1 MLISHMFI
9 IPQKIKGVMKM
20 VKKEEDWVIP
30 DFDNYEIHKLDD
42 KFLIKKKHKPK
53 NYVVACTL
61 INIVLLV
68 LNTCMFLSTKI
79 LVTALIQ
86 VVK

>member
-1 MLISHMFI
+1 MT
-9 IPQKIKGVMKM
+9 
-20 VKKEEDWVIP
+20 KKEENWAIP

-42 KFLIKKKHKPK
+42 KFLINKKPKPK

-61 INIVLLV
+61 INIALLA
-68 LNTCMFLSTKI
+68 LNVCVFLSTKI
-79 LVTALIQ
+79 LATTLIQ

>member
-1 MLISHMFI
+1 MA
-9 IPQKIKGVMKM
+9 
-20 VKKEEDWVIP
+20 KKEEKENWVIP
-30 DFDNYEIHKLDD
+30 DFDNYEINKLDD
-42 KFLIKKKHKPK
+42 KYLINLKPKSK

>member
-1 MLISHMFI
+1 
-9 IPQKIKGVMKM
+9 MKM
-20 VKKEEDWVIP
+20 TKKEENWAIP

-42 KFLIKKKHKPK
+42 KFLINKKPKPK

-61 INIVLLV
+61 INIALLA
-68 LNTCMFLSTKI
+68 LNVCVFLSTKI
-79 LVTALIQ
+79 LATTLIQ

>member
-1 MLISHMFI
+1 MIIIS
-9 IPQKIKGVMKM
+9 QKIKGVMKM
-20 VKKEEDWVIP
+20 TKKEENWAIP

-42 KFLIKKKHKPK
+42 KFLIKKTNPR

-61 INIVLLV
+61 INIALLA
-68 LNTCMFLSTKI
+68 LNVCVFLSTKI
-79 LVTALIQ
+79 LVTTLIQ